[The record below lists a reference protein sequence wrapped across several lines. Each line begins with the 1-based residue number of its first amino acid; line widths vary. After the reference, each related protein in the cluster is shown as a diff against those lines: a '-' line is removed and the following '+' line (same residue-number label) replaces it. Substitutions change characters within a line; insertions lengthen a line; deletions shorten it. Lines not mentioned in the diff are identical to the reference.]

1 MSIKEFDSLLKGNNA
16 IRINEEYII
25 FNDYELYSF
34 KSEISKEYKSIDELL
49 EANKLK

>member
-25 FNDYELYSF
+25 FNDYELLESNKF
-34 KSEISKEYKSIDELL
+34 INEIILME
-49 EANKLK
+49 